1 MAFDENIKKR
11 NLLILFK
18 FNGELNVLVPAI
30 EIRKELNSGVLLN
43 KVKVS
48 STYLN
53 QMVGRAPLFIT
64 HFSSKS
70 HIKILAKTVPKG
82 DPMATPSIWS

>member
-30 EIRKELNSGVLLN
+30 EIRKELNSGVVVFKFNCSLGN
-43 KVKVS
+43 R
-48 STYLN
+48 Y
-53 QMVGRAPLFIT
+53 F
-64 HFSSKS
+64 
-70 HIKILAKTVPKG
+70 
-82 DPMATPSIWS
+82 